1 MTTSSVYAQSA
12 PLTWRHS
19 KLLPSPRA
27 RIGQARKTAPA
38 GHTQAAPLTPGR
50 PAEPLA
56 PGRPTEA
63 NLHRRLA
70 EELATLP
77 GSRRL
82 VAPKEAVY
90 SVGDRDSCLYLIR
103 SGRLKTSVVMRT
115 GKSCLL
121 DVHRAGEL
129 VGEGV
134 LISDRRA
141 ETAVALTDSVLQ
153 VITRDQLRA
162 ALSRQQVQ
170 EAYVLW
176 LTERL
181 QQRQET
187 IAALVTFDCQQ
198 RLAYMLY
205 QLSRKLGIHRGDVT
219 LLEHRLT
226 QEEFADMV
234 GTTRSRIGV
243 FLKNFKSKGLVS
255 ARPGGLLAVNQPA
268 LRSYIEQYL

>member
-1 MTTSSVYAQSA
+1 MTTTPVYT
-12 PLTWRHS
+12 P
-19 KLLPSPRA
+19 
-27 RIGQARKTAPA
+27 
-38 GHTQAAPLTPGR
+38 AAPLSPGR
-50 PAEPLA
+50 SADA
-56 PGRPTEA
+56 A
-63 NLHRRLA
+63 LHRQLA
-70 EELATLP
+70 EELAALP

-82 VAPKEAVY
+82 VSRNETVY

-141 ETAVALTDSVLQ
+141 ETAVALTDAVLQ

-162 ALSRQQVQ
+162 ALTRRQVQ

-205 QLSRKLGIHRGDVT
+205 QLSRKLGIRRGDVT
-219 LLEHRLT
+219 VLEHRLT

-243 FLKNFKSKGLVS
+243 FLKNFRSKGLVS
-255 ARPGGLLAVNQPA
+255 AKPGSPLAVHEPA
-268 LRSYIEQYL
+268 LRDYLEQYL

>member
-1 MTTSSVYAQSA
+1 MTTSSVYAQ
-12 PLTWRHS
+12 
-19 KLLPSPRA
+19 
-27 RIGQARKTAPA
+27 
-38 GHTQAAPLTPGR
+38 AAPLAPTR
-50 PAEPLA
+50 PAD
-56 PGRPTEA
+56 A
-63 NLHRRLA
+63 NLHRQLA
-70 EELATLP
+70 EELAVLP

-82 VAPKEAVY
+82 VARNETVY
-90 SVGDRDSCLYLIR
+90 SVGDRDSCLYLIC

-162 ALSRQQVQ
+162 ALTRRQVQ

-205 QLSRKLGIHRGDVT
+205 QLSRKVGIRRGDVT
-219 LLEHRLT
+219 VLEQRLT

-243 FLKNFKSKGLVS
+243 FLKNFRSRGLVS
-255 ARPGGLLAVNQPA
+255 TRPGSTLAVHEPA
-268 LRSYIEQYL
+268 LRRYIEQYL

>member
-1 MTTSSVYAQSA
+1 MTTSSTYAQSTPRTRRRPV
-12 PLTWRHS
+12 PLAAH
-19 KLLPSPRA
+19 RA
-27 RIGQARKTAPA
+27 KTGQTRSTTPPQ
-38 GHTQAAPLTPGR
+38 TTPCTPGR
-50 PAEPLA
+50 PADVLT
-56 PGRPTEA
+56 PGGPAEA
-63 NLHRRLA
+63 NLHRQLA
-70 EELATLP
+70 EELAALP

-82 VAPKEAVY
+82 VARNETVY
-90 SVGDRDSCLYLIR
+90 SVGNRDSCLYLIR
-103 SGRLKTSVVMRT
+103 SGGLKTSVVMRT

-153 VITRDQLRA
+153 VITRDQLRT
-162 ALSRQQVQ
+162 ALTRRQVQ

-205 QLSRKLGIHRGDVT
+205 QLSRKLGIRRGGDVT
-219 LLEHRLT
+219 VLEHRLT

-243 FLKNFKSKGLVS
+243 FLKNFKSRGLVS
-255 ARPGGLLAVNQPA
+255 TKPGGPLVVHESA
-268 LRSYIEQYL
+268 LRNYIEQYL